1 MIIKHTSSPIVT
13 SGDME
18 DSKMGIDPDNSDFV
32 ASLLRDRIYTD
43 KILAPIRELICNAVD
58 ANIEA
63 NSDKSVYV
71 DMTSNDNRY
80 IWSVR
85 DHGLGLSEDD
95 VRNVFGKI
103 GSSNKR
109 NCNKQIGMYGI
120 GSLSPFSYTDTYHIV
135 SYYNGVKYTYCAT
148 LVAGSQAVSVGQ
160 LYKVSEEPTTERG
173 IEVSFDVTQDYWR
186 FNIKTLEFVNNFLP
200 NSKIQYSDY
209 WGDLHVPF
217 VPLLRYEENGY
228 VFHKY
233 QADTNH
239 IFIRMGGVIYQKDHN
254 KNGTLLGRVC
264 VDVPIGKLTVPPS
277 RESLDDSKSNQRVLD
292 EIQTI
297 LKKIYENDVE
307 SIKIPKFGSLL
318 CQSGTSNFGSIDGEW
333 YSHKLTN
340 IFPETYHLSRRVD
353 RFFDNGYIKPDKN
366 GMYNIFVLPDNTA
379 NKSWKARLHNF
390 LTLTGG
396 YMTIC
401 GDFETLGLESN
412 TSLDLSD
419 CVFVNVKKMKL
430 PPPKPSSKK
439 IDDGPIR
446 YNVNNISECNRFA
459 ADELFEYT
467 KNSIYDDVNWSD
479 SENLNRFDL
488 NRRSIAVIKG
498 FGKNNTFWTT
508 GSVKMYNELINL
520 GFLSVESKEYRNAMD
535 RIRSRENEIREIA
548 NNENYIKQVL
558 FGIVS
563 LPQVTKLVA
572 KNYGKLTRL
581 NKVKEL
587 ILSEDSIRSRILK
600 TIDDYGYKSKM
611 TRKDLR
617 TILNLK

>member
-1 MIIKHTSSPIVT
+1 MIIKHTSSPVIT

-63 NSDKSVYV
+63 NSDKLVYV

-95 VRNVFGKI
+95 VRNVFGRI
-103 GSSNKR
+103 GSSKKR

-135 SYYNGVKYTYCAT
+135 SHHNGVKYTYCAT

-160 LYKVSEEPTTERG
+160 LYKVSEEPTTETG
-173 IEVSFDVTQDYWR
+173 IEVSFDVTQDYCS
-186 FNIKTLEFVNNFLP
+186 FGEKTIEFVNNFLP
-200 NSKIQYSDY
+200 DSKIQYTDS
-209 WGDLHVPF
+209 WGSIHIPHI
-217 VPLLRYEENGY
+217 PLLKYEENGY
-228 VFHKY
+228 VFNKY
-233 QADTNH
+233 DADTNH
-239 IFIRMGGVIYQKDHN
+239 IFIRMGGVVYRKSYN
-254 KNGTLLGRVC
+254 KCGTLLGTVC

-292 EIQTI
+292 EIETI
-297 LKKIYENDVE
+297 IINIYNDDRK
-307 SIKIPKFGSLL
+307 SIKLPKFGSLL
-318 CQSGTSNFGSIDGEW
+318 CQSGTSNFGNMDGEW
-333 YSHKLTN
+333 FSHKLTN
-340 IFPETYHLSRRVD
+340 IFPETYRLSRRID
-353 RFFDNGYIKPDKN
+353 RFFDNRYIKPDKN
-366 GMYNIFVLPDNTA
+366 GMYNIFVLPNNTA

-390 LTLTGG
+390 LVSSGG
-396 YMTIC
+396 YMTMD
-401 GDFETLGLESN
+401 GDFETIGFESN

-430 PPPKPSSKK
+430 PPLKPSSKK
-439 IDDGPIR
+439 IDGGPIR
-446 YNVNNISECNRFA
+446 YYVNNISECNQFT

-467 KNSIYDDVNWSD
+467 KNSIYDDINWSD

-488 NRRSIAVIKG
+488 DRRSIAMIKG

-520 GFLSVESKEYRNAMD
+520 GFISVKSMEYESLMKKIKSKETEIMD
-535 RIRSRENEIREIA
+535 LAANER
-548 NNENYIKQVL
+548 YIKRVL
-558 FGIVS
+558 FGIKP
-563 LPQVTKLVA
+563 LTQVTKLVT

-581 NKVKEL
+581 DKVKKL
-587 ILSEDSIRSRILK
+587 ILSENSIRSRILK
-600 TIDDYGYKSKM
+600 SIDDYSYNSEM